1 LVAVTLPYTHRYDT
15 CFAPAVGGG
24 LTPSEFNAAIKR
36 TEPALDKL
44 RAWHA
49 DGSLPL
55 LRLPG
60 ARDDLAALRPVAE
73 RFRASFD
80 DVVVLGTGGSSLGG
94 QALYA
99 LADLGFGPPEG
110 SPRLKFL
117 DNVDPATF
125 EALFARVDL
134 ARTGFI
140 AISKSGS
147 TAETLT
153 QLIVCLDELRRRGLS
168 LADHVAVITEPKDNL
183 MRRMAR
189 QHGFTTLDHDPG
201 IGGRFSALSLV
212 GLLPATICGL
222 DPAAVRAGAAAVLEP
237 VLAKADAGTVAPAV
251 GAALAVALTQHR
263 GTAMSVLMPYVD
275 RLDKLGQWYCQLW
288 AESLGKDGKGLTP
301 IRALGTVDQHSQ
313 LQLYLGGPR
322 DKMFTLITSECAGQG
337 RAVPP
342 DLAADKDL
350 AYLAGR
356 RMGDLLDAE
365 QRATAVTLARNGRP
379 TRVLH
384 LETIDERAVGA
395 LMMHFMLETIVA
407 AHLLEVDA
415 FDQPAVEEGKV
426 LAREYLGVMGR
437 KAAQ

>member
-1 LVAVTLPYTHRYDT
+1 MTVPYTHRYDT

-24 LTPSEFNAAIKR
+24 LTPSEFNAAIRR
-36 TEPALDKL
+36 TEPALDQI

-60 ARDDLAALRPVAE
+60 ARDDLIALRPVAE
-73 RFRASFD
+73 RFRAAFD

-99 LADLGFGPPEG
+99 LADLGFGPPPG
-110 SPRLKFL
+110 SPRLRFL

-125 EALFARVDL
+125 EALFQGATL

-140 AISKSGS
+140 ALSKSGS
-147 TAETLT
+147 TAETMT
-153 QLIVCLDELRRRGLS
+153 QLIGCLDELRRQGLK
-168 LADHVAVITEPKDNL
+168 LAEHVAVITEPKNNV
-183 MRRMAR
+183 MRRMAK
-189 QHGFTTLDHDPG
+189 QHGFTTLDHDPNV
-201 IGGRFSALSLV
+201 GGRFSALSLV
-212 GLLPATICGL
+212 ALLPATICGL
-222 DPAAVRAGAAAVLEP
+222 DAVAVREGAASVLDP
-237 VLAKADAGTVAPAV
+237 ILAKAEAGTVAPAV
-251 GAALAVALTQHR
+251 GAALAVALNEHR
-263 GTAMSVLMPYVD
+263 GIAMSVLMPYVD
-275 RLDKLGQWYCQLW
+275 RLDKLGQWYRQLW
-288 AESLGKDGKGLTP
+288 AESLGKDGKGITP

-337 RAVPP
+337 RVLPP
-342 DLAADKDL
+342 DLAGDKDL

-384 LETIDERAVGA
+384 LETVDERAVGA
-395 LMMHFMLETIVA
+395 LMMHFMLETIIA
-407 AHLLEVDA
+407 AHLLEIDA

-426 LAREYLGVMGR
+426 LAREYLGLTGR